1 MEDAKYLLKVGWTGR
16 GQTQQLQLAALM
28 VARSQHAEVDLIADE
43 VCELLVGCPGFYDH
57 CGHVEEI
64 LRKERPGR
72 SACKKAA
79 FFDPCYEGS
88 WKEAA
93 NKKDQKMRLCAQ
105 WQHLNVQK
113 KKASPAPLSHLPSLS
128 CCRDMDR
135 LRSVG
140 GTKANSEHL
149 ANLKRLVHKRS
160 Q

>member
-1 MEDAKYLLKVGWTGR
+1 
-16 GQTQQLQLAALM
+16 M
-28 VARSQHAEVDLIADE
+28 VARTQHAEVDLIADE

-93 NKKDQKMRLCAQ
+93 NKKRSEDASERAAVALRHAEEEGLTWPSVSSAITGLLHRYGSPQKR
-105 WQHLNVQK
+105 WWYEK
-113 KKASPAPLSHLPSLS
+113 K
-128 CCRDMDR
+128 
-135 LRSVG
+135 
-140 GTKANSEHL
+140 NSEHL
-149 ANLKRLVHKRS
+149 DHLKSLVHKRS